1 MTVEG
6 GQSDVNAALDP
17 FADFEDEGRGP
28 EPQNVRSHQALEKG
42 RDRSLPGASRRGS
55 SPAGPGF

>member
-1 MTVEG
+1 M
-6 GQSDVNAALDP
+6 NAELEP

-28 EPQNVRSHQALEKG
+28 EPQDLSSHQALEKG